1 MGVIMGMRF
10 RSVVVTS
17 AAIAALT
24 AGTLGT
30 ALAAPT
36 PSEAP
41 SMKLAGPLASFY
53 NQRIAWT
60 DCGTSLQC
68 GTVTVPLDYRKPKG
82 MTISLAVN
90 RLVTAGLTAP
100 SLVIN
105 PGGPGGSG
113 VEFVAQS
120 GATLLMPSTPSVQ
133 GTFNVVGFDPRGVG
147 GSLPLVCS
155 PPSGT
160 LTGTPSVPVTKEQI
174 AAAAQQSKQLGADCM
189 RVGKGLTSNIG
200 TEMVAR
206 DLDIIRAA
214 LGESKLTYLGMSYGS
229 YLGSEYAHLFPT
241 RVGHMILDGIED
253 PTGSFPDFLKL
264 QARGFEGALTN
275 WASNCSARQICPLLT
290 KGGTVPEL
298 IALVQNLSEQLAKN
312 PAPVT
317 GGQPITQAEFISMT
331 QTSMTLGE
339 SGQGWELLDIIVYG
353 LLNGLADNVA
363 QIRGPLLPSANEVS
377 VNLAVQCYD
386 RPVAGTAA
394 TSVAWSKSWAS
405 FSPVFGPQVGWAAQ
419 PCFTWPVRQ
428 NQPPLDATPLT
439 KAPVLLI
446 GGTHDP
452 NTPYEMA
459 KKTAPL
465 WPAGRLL
472 TWTGY
477 GHVAANR
484 AIPCV
489 NNPAADYLINGV
501 LPAEGTVCVP
511 DSTPPPLP

>member
-1 MGVIMGMRF
+1 MAMPIRN
-10 RSVVVTS
+10 VVFTTVAVATF
-17 AAIAALT
+17 AAGA
-24 AGTLGT
+24 LGT
-30 ALAAPT
+30 AAAAP
-36 PSEAP
+36 AP
-41 SMKLAGPLASFY
+41 SRAPSATVAGPLASFY

-60 DCGTSLQC
+60 DCGTNLQC
-68 GTVTVPLDYRKPKG
+68 GTVTVPLDYSKPKG
-82 MTISLAVN
+82 MTINLAVN

-113 VEFVAQS
+113 VDLVAQA

-147 GSLPLVCS
+147 ASLPLVCM
-155 PPSGT
+155 PPDV
-160 LTGTPSVPVTKEQI
+160 TGTGTQSVPVTKKQI
-174 AAAAQQSKQLGADCM
+174 AAAAQESKQFSADCL
-189 RVGKGLTSNIG
+189 RVGKGLISNIG

-214 LGESKLTYLGMSYGS
+214 LGEPKLTYLGMSYGT

-241 RVGHMILDGIED
+241 RVGRMVLDGVEA
-253 PTGSFPDFLKL
+253 PTGGFAGLMKSQVL
-264 QARGFEGALTN
+264 GFEDALKD
-275 WASNCSARQICPLLT
+275 WAANCAARQICPVLT
-290 KGGTVPEL
+290 KNGTVPEL
-298 IALVQNLSEQLAKN
+298 ITLVESLSQQLATT

-317 GGQPITQAEFISMT
+317 GGQPITQAGFISMI
-331 QTSMTLGE
+331 QYSLTLGE
-339 SGQGWELLDIIVYG
+339 SAQGWEVLDAIVYG
-353 LLNGLADNVA
+353 MQNGKADLIA
-363 QIRGPLLPSANEVS
+363 PIRDAVVPSPNEASANV
-377 VNLAVQCYD
+377 AVQCYD

-394 TSVAWSKSWAS
+394 KSVGWSKSWAT
-405 FSPVFGPQVGWAAQ
+405 FSPVFGPLIGWGAQ

-428 NQPPLDATPLT
+428 GQPHLNATPLT

-459 KKTAPL
+459 KKTAPM
-465 WPAGRLL
+465 WAAGRLL

-477 GHVAANR
+477 GHVASNR
-484 AIPCV
+484 GIPCV
-489 NNPAADYLINGV
+489 NNPAANYLINGV
-501 LPAEGTVCVP
+501 LPADGTVCVP